1 MANRVGSI
9 EPYNESEEDFD
20 SYVSRIKMYFVAND
34 VGDAKKVAAFFTL
47 AGPKIFGLARDL
59 LSPAK
64 PEESTLDKVL
74 DTLRAHFKPT
84 PVLIYER
91 YKFYS
96 RAQKSNE
103 SVKDFVAALKA
114 LAHTCEFGT
123 TLSQMLRD
131 RFVMGLASDKIQQ
144 VLLTESELTFEKAVS
159 MATARETASK
169 DVQAMASGSVHYVPS
184 KQQVTKKTST
194 SNPNSS
200 IVSKSY
206 PYSKTKFT
214 NVSSARNMSNVP
226 KTPCSGCG
234 KLHWKRDCPFK
245 NASCHL
251 CKQKGHLKKMCYTS
265 KSKTTPSK
273 KNVSDEPIM
282 MDVTLDSVCV
292 PMEMDTGATCSLMPR
307 CQYEGFWPVES
318 ERPPLN
324 ASLTVVNA
332 YGGTPLKVLG
342 DITVSAKLE
351 DGSSVDATKLVV
363 VEGKG
368 PCLMGRVLM
377 RRLGLLKEANKLSAG
392 SAIATS
398 MLHDFPELFSEGL
411 GCYKERRF
419 TIEVDQ
425 SVPPKFCKARTVPY
439 TLRAKIDQEIDTP

>member
-1 MANRVGSI
+1 MASRVGSI

-64 PEESTLDKVL
+64 PEESALDKVL

-84 PVLIYER
+84 PVLIYEC

-123 TLSQMLRD
+123 MLSQMLRD

-144 VLLTESELTFEKAVS
+144 VLLTESELTFEKAIS
-159 MATARETASK
+159 MATARETALK
-169 DVQAMASGSVHYVPS
+169 DVQAMAGGSVHYVPS
-184 KQQVTKKTST
+184 KQPVTKKTST

-200 IVSKSY
+200 TVSKSY
-206 PYSKTKFT
+206 PYSKTKST

-273 KNVSDEPIM
+273 GNVNFTDCNELPTESSVDSSYEYVYVISENVSDEPIM
-282 MDVTLDSVCV
+282 VDVTLDSVRV

-307 CQYEGFWPVES
+307 CQYEGFWPV
-318 ERPPLN
+318 N
-324 ASLTVVNA
+324 QN
-332 YGGTPLKVLG
+332 VL
-342 DITVSAKLE
+342 
-351 DGSSVDATKLVV
+351 
-363 VEGKG
+363 
-368 PCLMGRVLM
+368 R
-377 RRLGLLKEANKLSAG
+377 
-392 SAIATS
+392 
-398 MLHDFPELFSEGL
+398 
-411 GCYKERRF
+411 
-419 TIEVDQ
+419 
-425 SVPPKFCKARTVPY
+425 
-439 TLRAKIDQEIDTP
+439 